1 MRYESALS
9 LNGHC
14 KSCMRIDRVPACL
27 SWFEIRDS
35 RVEAAG
41 AEKLDVKLE
50 NYADGIGLYI

>member
-1 MRYESALS
+1 
-9 LNGHC
+9 
-14 KSCMRIDRVPACL
+14 MRIDRVPACL